1 MQTIWVISKREL
13 SGFFDSLMA
22 YIIIVVFLG
31 LSGFFTWL
39 SSNNVFFTGQAQLF
53 SFFGI
58 SYWTLF
64 FFIPAITMRSLAEEK
79 KTGTI
84 ELLATKPITELQI
97 VVGKWLASWILI
109 AISLAPTLIY
119 YVTLMNL
126 GNVDHGGIWGGYLA
140 LLLISGV
147 YVAIGIFTSSITN
160 NQIVAFILAL
170 FVSFFFQL
178 LFDVLAPVLPSSL
191 SNFASYLSFS
201 SHFEIMSRG
210 VFALE
215 NALYFVSVTALG
227 IILATASLKR
237 RVWS

>member
-1 MQTIWVISKREL
+1 MQTIWSITRREL
-13 SGFFDSLMA
+13 NGFFDSLMA

-39 SSNNVFFTGQAQLF
+39 SANNVFFSGQAQLF
-53 SFFGI
+53 GFFGI

-97 VVGKWLASWILI
+97 VLGKWMASWILVI
-109 AISLAPTLIY
+109 LSLVPTLMY
-119 YVTLMNL
+119 YITLANL
-126 GNVDHGGIWGGYLA
+126 GNVDHGGIWGGYVA
-140 LLLISGV
+140 LILISAV
-147 YVAIGIFTSSITN
+147 YVAIGTFASSITN

-170 FVSFFFQL
+170 FISFFFQL
-178 LFDVLAPVLPSSL
+178 LFDVLAPVLPDAL
-191 SNFASYLSFS
+191 SNLAAYLSFS
-201 SHFEIMSRG
+201 SHFDIMSRG
-210 VFALE
+210 VFALD
-215 NALYFVSVTALG
+215 NALYFISVTAVG

>member
-1 MQTIWVISKREL
+1 MQTIWAITKREL
-13 SGFFDSLMA
+13 NGFFDSLMA

-39 SSNNVFFTGQAQLF
+39 SSNNIFFTGQAQLF

-58 SYWTLF
+58 SFWTLF
-64 FFIPAITMRSLAEEK
+64 FFISAITMRSLAEEK

-97 VVGKWLASWILI
+97 VLGKWFACWLLI
-109 AISLAPTLIY
+109 ALSLAPTIVY
-119 YVTLMNL
+119 YITLMNL
-126 GNVDHGGIWGGYLA
+126 GNVDHGGIWGGYVA
-140 LLLISGV
+140 LLLISAV
-147 YVAIGIFTSSITN
+147 YVAIGIFASSITN

-178 LFDVLAPVLPSSL
+178 LFDVMAPVLPDMISG
-191 SNFASYLSFS
+191 FVSYLSFS
-201 SHFEIMSRG
+201 QHFEILSRG
-210 VFALE
+210 VFALD
-215 NALYFVSVTALG
+215 NALYFISITTIG
-227 IILATASLKR
+227 IVLATASLKR

>member
-1 MQTIWVISKREL
+1 MHTIWVISKREL

-39 SSNNVFFTGQAQLF
+39 SSNNIFFSGQAQLF
-53 SFFGI
+53 GFFGI

-109 AISLAPTLIY
+109 ALSLAPTLIY
-119 YVTLMNL
+119 YITLMNL
-126 GNVDHGGIWGGYLA
+126 GNVDHGGIWGGYVA
-140 LLLISGV
+140 LLLISAV

-178 LFDVLAPVLPSSL
+178 LFDVLAPVLPSAL

-210 VFALE
+210 VFALD
-215 NALYFVSVTALG
+215 NALYFVSVTAIG

>member
-1 MQTIWVISKREL
+1 MHTIWVISKREL

-39 SSNNVFFTGQAQLF
+39 SSNNIFFSGQAQLF
-53 SFFGI
+53 GFFGI

-109 AISLAPTLIY
+109 ALSLAPTLIY
-119 YVTLMNL
+119 YITLMNL
-126 GNVDHGGIWGGYLA
+126 GNVDHGGIWGGYVA
-140 LLLISGV
+140 LLLISAV

-178 LFDVLAPVLPSSL
+178 LFDVMAPVLPSAL

-210 VFALE
+210 VFALD
-215 NALYFVSVTALG
+215 NALYFVSVTAIG

>member
-1 MQTIWVISKREL
+1 MQAIWSITRREL
-13 SGFFDSLMA
+13 NGFFDSLMA

-39 SSNNVFFTGQAQLF
+39 SANNVFFSGQAQLYG
-53 SFFGI
+53 FFGI

-64 FFIPAITMRSLAEEK
+64 FFIPAITMRSLAEEN

-97 VVGKWLASWILI
+97 VLGKWTASWILVI
-109 AISLAPTLIY
+109 LSLVPTLMY
-119 YVTLMNL
+119 YITLTNL
-126 GNVDHGGIWGGYLA
+126 GNVDHGGILGGYVA
-140 LLLISGV
+140 LILISAV
-147 YVAIGIFTSSITN
+147 YVAIGIFASSITN

-170 FVSFFFQL
+170 FISFFFQL
-178 LFDVLAPVLPSSL
+178 LFDVLTPVLPDTL
-191 SNFASYLSFS
+191 SNLVAYLSFS
-201 SHFEIMSRG
+201 THFDIMSRG
-210 VFALE
+210 VFALN
-215 NALYFVSVTALG
+215 NALYFVSVTVVG